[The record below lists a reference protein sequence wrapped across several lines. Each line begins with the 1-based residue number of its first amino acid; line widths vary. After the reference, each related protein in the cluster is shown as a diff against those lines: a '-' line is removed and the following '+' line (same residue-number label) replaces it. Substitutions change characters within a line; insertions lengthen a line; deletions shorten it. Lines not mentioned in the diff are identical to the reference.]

1 MIDFSPENTLFF
13 MPTLTGIIFLL
24 VASFMYYYP
33 SKKINYLYGYRTK
46 SSMKSKERWDFAQ
59 LYSARK
65 MILYGTLL
73 ALFGLLGLIVDFS
86 ENIELT
92 ISISSLLIV
101 VFLLLVQTE
110 KAIKWKFE

>member
-13 MPTLTGIIFLL
+13 MPTLTGLVFLL

-33 SKKINYLYGYRTK
+33 PKKINSLYGYRTK
-46 SSMKSKERWDFAQ
+46 SSMENQDRWDFAQ
-59 LYSARK
+59 LYSAKK

-86 ENIELT
+86 ENIEL
-92 ISISSLLIV
+92 IIGISSLLIV
-101 VFLLLVQTE
+101 VILLLVQTE
-110 KAIKWKFE
+110 KAIKQKFK